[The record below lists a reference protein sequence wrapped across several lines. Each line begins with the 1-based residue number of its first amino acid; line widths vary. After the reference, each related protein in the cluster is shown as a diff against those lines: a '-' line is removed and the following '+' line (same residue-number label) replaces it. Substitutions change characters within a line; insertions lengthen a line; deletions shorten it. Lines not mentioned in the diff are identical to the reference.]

1 MFNRGGRDAEGPV
14 SVEIILEG
22 GRELSG
28 KLIVPPGRTLAEVL
42 NGGASF
48 IEFRP
53 AAGDRTFIAK
63 AALRSVRP
71 TSGPP
76 APDLW
81 AGPAEGGNFDPFA
94 ILGIKPGTP
103 HEQVRDAYLRMAKV
117 YHPYRYA
124 AADLP
129 REVHDYLSAMVRRI
143 NAAYDAVQ
151 AAQRKPA
158 AKDAP
163 VFTKAGS

>member
-1 MFNRGGRDAEGPV
+1 MFNRGSRDAEGPV

-22 GRELSG
+22 GQELSG
-28 KLIVPPGRTLAEVL
+28 KLMRPPGTWPSA

-71 TSGPP
+71 TSGPS

-81 AGPAEGGNFDPFA
+81 VGPSEGGNFDPFA
-94 ILGIKPGTP
+94 ILGVKPGSP
-103 HEQVRDAYLRMAKV
+103 HEQVRDAYLRQAKV
-117 YHPYRYA
+117 YHPDKYA

-151 AAQRKPA
+151 AAQRRPA

-163 VFTKAGS
+163 VFTKAGG